1 METWK
6 LLLDLVTLL
15 GACIIV
21 GGIFARFGQS
31 PMVGYLLAGMI
42 TGGNGSLHI
51 IHQEHTIEQIAELGV
66 ALLLFSLGLEF
77 SFSRLRALGTRTLIS
92 GGLQV
97 AATTAVAALL
107 ALPFTSNYKEAVA
120 IGAMVSLSST
130 ACVLRVLMD
139 RSEVETP
146 HGRNTLA
153 ILLVQDIAVVPLV
166 ILMTLLAQGGT
177 TFDIAKDVGAVLM
190 MSLGLVASLYVV
202 LNFIAIPLFGSMTLE
217 RNRELTMVLAVVI
230 GLGSASIAALAGV
243 SASLGAFIAGMF
255 LGSSRFSSQIRADV
269 SSLRTVLLTLF
280 FGAAGMLGD
289 PIWLL
294 KHLPLVALVTAA
306 IILVKMGVVWG
317 ILRQLGQS
325 THIAAATGVC
335 LAQIGEFAFV
345 LGSIAHEK
353 KVITPEIHEL
363 MVSATI
369 ATLFVSPYLV
379 PNAVR
384 IGSWLSR
391 QKWASSAGGT
401 KGQDHLPDIVFIGFG
416 PSGQAAAEPFLGRS
430 DNVHVVDLSRRCLA
444 RATEMGFV
452 AHHGDGGHPEILEH
466 VHVASARAVVIT
478 VPDHQGALRILDEVR
493 RLAPHAHTIVRS
505 RHQRF
510 SQEYDSAGANIVL
523 GDEEEVGKALG
534 QEVERWLKES
544 EDLNLSHSVQLET
557 EVSAVA
563 KNEAAHQ

>member
-6 LLLDLVTLL
+6 LLLDTVTLL
-15 GACIIV
+15 GACIVV

-42 TGGNGSLHI
+42 TGGPGSLHI
-51 IHQEHTIEQIAELGV
+51 IHQEETIEHIAELGV

-77 SFSRLRALGTRTLIS
+77 SFSRLRALGAKTLMA

-97 AATTAVAALL
+97 ALTTAVAGLIAM
-107 ALPFTSNYKEAVA
+107 PFTSNYKEAIA

-139 RSEVETP
+139 RSEMETP

-166 ILMTLLAQGGT
+166 ILMTLLAQGGSAL
-177 TFDIAKDVGAVLM
+177 DIAWDVGSVLLI
-190 MSLGLVASLYVV
+190 SVGLVAILYVV
-202 LNFIAIPLFGSMTLE
+202 LNFVAVPVFGTMTLE

-230 GLGSASIAALAGV
+230 GLGSASVAALAGV

-255 LGSSRFSSQIRADV
+255 LGSSQFSSQIRADV

-294 KHLPLVALVTAA
+294 KHLPLVAVVTAA
-306 IILVKMGVVWG
+306 IVLVKMGVVWG

-325 THIAAATGVC
+325 THVAAATGVC

-345 LGSIAHEK
+345 LGSIGHQK
-353 KVITPEIHEL
+353 GVLTPEVHEL
-363 MVSATI
+363 MISATI
-369 ATLFVSPYLV
+369 ATLFLSPYLV
-379 PNAVR
+379 PNSVR
-384 IGSWLSR
+384 IGAWLSR
-391 QKWASSAGGT
+391 QKSGASFGGS
-401 KGQDHLPDIVFIGFG
+401 KSEDHLPDIVFIGFG
-416 PSGQAAAEPFLGRS
+416 PSGQAAAEPFLGRAEK
-430 DNVHVVDLSRRCLA
+430 VHVVDLSRRCLA
-444 RATEMGFV
+444 RAREMGFE

-466 VHVASARAVVIT
+466 VHVASAQAVVIT

-505 RHQRF
+505 RHQRY
-510 SQEYDSAGANIVL
+510 SQEYESAGANVVL

-534 QEVERWLKES
+534 QEVARWLEES
-544 EDLNLSHSVQLET
+544 AAFSGTRVDHAEEESI
-557 EVSAVA
+557 VA
-563 KNEAAHQ
+563 KNEAAHL